1 MRGGHMPLPL
11 GVLNY
16 CNYFHNCVTIWIT
29 YVSWQIQIILAK
41 SKLSQRTAEH
51 FESTPCVWLIIAR
64 SALYVRAHSQ
74 NWNVRSFVRSSV
86 RSSVR
91 SYGFLAIF
99 AKRIWGVDTC
109 RCPSVFWIMNLKGF
123 ENFWKKVL
131 EVYISMG
138 FALKKNP
145 VLDRFWWTFLKLF
158 EKGVCGVDCVTR
170 KKLEN
175 WRVWAAMLRA
185 DFMICLGEPSAS
197 RPCRARCI

>member
-1 MRGGHMPLPL
+1 MKFG
-11 GVLNY
+11 
-16 CNYFHNCVTIWIT
+16 FFF
-29 YVSWQIQIILAK
+29 VSSGRKMCPNQTFLREALFT
-41 SKLSQRTAEH
+41 SVRTVKTGMFLRSFVRE
-51 FESTPCVWLIIAR
+51 VIAR

-74 NWNVRSFVRSSV
+74 NWNVSPSV
-86 RSSVR
+86 RP
-91 SYGFLAIF
+91 YGFLAIF

-158 EKGVCGVDCVTR
+158 EKGVCGVDCITW
-170 KKLEN
+170 KKLGN
-175 WRVWAAMLRA
+175 WRVWAAMLGV
-185 DFMICLGEPSAS
+185 DFLICLGETSAS